1 MTKLTLTLG
10 PTYMTQEVR
19 LTHSNSDRERVAEL
33 ANLYSLILALDYLER
48 AHVRDAVS
56 PQQYH
61 PACTRLL
68 NQYKTILHLVGSSS
82 PSLDDFM
89 KQYRMECT
97 AARHRLQVG
106 VPATVEHHGDSSSP
120 HHPNTGGDPHNTKSS
135 NGQQPYSNPNA
146 NGNETAQWVAETTQV
161 RALPFLAENIQ
172 TPY

>member
-1 MTKLTLTLG
+1 M
-10 PTYMTQEVR
+10 R

-68 NQYKTILHLVGSSS
+68 NQYKTILHLVGS
-82 PSLDDFM
+82 PALDDFM

-106 VPATVEHHGDSSSP
+106 VPATVEHHHHGRDSSP
-120 HHPNTGGDPHNTKSS
+120 HPNTGGDPHDTKSS
-135 NGQQPYSNPNA
+135 NRQPYSNPNA

-161 RALPFLAENIQ
+161 RAPSLSLSPSQDTVF
-172 TPY
+172 